1 MRNLTVDLPGRAYEI
16 KIGYGLIASA
26 GNLIRAVTRAEKV
39 AIVTDTNVGPIYLE
53 RVENSLRAAGF
64 ETFSVVMSAGEKYK
78 NITTLAMLYERFA
91 EEGMTRTDAVVALG
105 GGVTGD
111 VAGFAAATMFRG
123 MDFIQ
128 IPTTLLAQVDSSV
141 GGKTAIDLP
150 QGKNLVGTF
159 YQPKLVIADPS
170 CFKTLPERFICDG
183 MAEVIKYGVIA
194 DEELLEEIESIED
207 ISDLT
212 VRWTV
217 RWEDIVYRCCDIK
230 RELVVEDERDTGR
243 RGILNFGHTLG
254 HAYEMAHQYET
265 YTHGEAVA
273 AGMVKMLE
281 LEMKMGIDVG
291 ELRERLINLLKKFHL
306 PLEIECS
313 EDTYRSA
320 IELDKKGEGRRIR
333 LIEVEEV
340 GTATIVPVDK
350 EELFNLLGV
359 RYE

>member
-1 MRNLTVDLPGRAYEI
+1 MKNLTVELPGRAYEI
-16 KIGYGLIASA
+16 KIGYGIMASA
-26 GNLIRAVTRAEKV
+26 GNLIRAVTKADKI
-39 AIVTDTNVGPIYLE
+39 AIVTDSNVGPIYLE

-64 ETFSVVMSAGEKYK
+64 ETFSVVMPAGEKHK

-123 MDFIQ
+123 VDFIQ

-150 QGKNLVGTF
+150 HGKNLVGAF

-170 CFKTLPERFICDG
+170 CFRTLPERFICDG
-183 MAEVIKYGVIA
+183 MAEVVKYGIIA
-194 DEELLEEIESIED
+194 DTELLEELETIVD

-217 RWEDIVYRCCDIK
+217 RWEEIVCRCCDIK
-230 RELVVEDERDTGR
+230 RNLVAEDERDTGR

-254 HAYEMAHQYET
+254 HAYEMAYQYEK

-273 AGMVKMLE
+273 AGMVKMLDLE
-281 LEMKMGIDVG
+281 LKMGKDVAA
-291 ELRERLINLLKKFHL
+291 LRERLVALLSKFEL

-313 EDTYRSA
+313 EETYRAA
-320 IELDKKGEGRRIR
+320 IELDKKGEGKKIR
-333 LIEVEEV
+333 LIEVEEA